1 MSSDLTFN
9 AIDVETANSDR
20 ASICQIGVVHVQG
33 GIIRDQWS
41 TLVNPRE
48 WFDPWHVSIHGID
61 EHTVENS
68 PIFPEIAETLAS
80 RLDGSVVVSHT
91 SFDRVALERAT
102 AQHGVNRFRVEWLD
116 SAKIVRRAWPD
127 RYGRRGYGLRNVAN
141 DLGISFQHHDALE
154 DARAAAEIVIRI
166 CADSGTGIAFWQS
179 EVERRVRGDRGDR
192 IKRIGKEGGAL
203 YGETIVFTGSL
214 SVSRRDAA
222 DIAAEAGSNVASGV
236 SRKTTIL
243 VVGIQDMTQL
253 NGYKK
258 SSKQR
263 KAENLI
269 TNGADI
275 QIISESDFFEL
286 AAAEKP

>member
-1 MSSDLTFN
+1 MNSDLTFN

-41 TLVNPRE
+41 TLINPRE
-48 WFDPWHVSIHGID
+48 WFDPWNVAIHGID
-61 EHTVENS
+61 EHRVKNS
-68 PIFPEIAETLAS
+68 PTFPEIVDILAS

-102 AQHGVNRFRVEWLD
+102 TQHGVNPLRVTWLD
-116 SAKIVRRAWPD
+116 SANIVRRAWPD

-154 DARAAAEIVIRI
+154 DARTAAEIVIRT
-166 CADSGTGIAFWQS
+166 CADSGTGISYWLN
-179 EVERRVRGDRGDR
+179 EVNRRVRGNTNVN
-192 IKRIGKEGGAL
+192 RIGKDGGAL
-203 YGETIVFTGSL
+203 YGETIVFTGAL
-214 SVSRRDAA
+214 RVSRREAA
-222 DIAAEAGSNVASGV
+222 DVAAEAGSNVANGV
-236 SRKTTIL
+236 SKKTTIL
-243 VVGIQDMTQL
+243 VVGLQDMTRL

-263 KAENLI
+263 KAEDLI
-269 TNGADI
+269 VNGADI

-286 AAAEKP
+286 LAAERS

>member
-1 MSSDLTFN
+1 MNSDLTFN
-9 AIDVETANSDR
+9 SIDVETANSDR

-48 WFDPWHVSIHGID
+48 WFDPWNISIHGID
-61 EHTVENS
+61 EHTVEHS
-68 PIFPEIAETLAS
+68 PIFPEISETLAS

-102 AQHGVNRFRVEWLD
+102 MQHGVDRFQVTWLD
-116 SAKIVRRAWPD
+116 SAKIVRHAWPD
-127 RYGRRGYGLRNVAN
+127 RYGRRGYGLWNVAN
-141 DLGISFQHHDALE
+141 DLGISFQHHDALD
-154 DARAAAEIVIRI
+154 DARTAAEIVIRA
-166 CADSGTGIAFWQS
+166 CTDTGTGIAYWLS
-179 EVERRVRGDRGDR
+179 EVERRVRGNTTV
-192 IKRIGKEGGAL
+192 KRIGKYGGAL
-203 YGETIVFTGSL
+203 NGENIAFTGSL

-243 VVGIQDMTQL
+243 VVGLQDMTRL

-263 KAENLI
+263 KAEDLI
-269 TNGADI
+269 VNGADI
-275 QIISESDFFEL
+275 QIISESDFFEFV
-286 AAAEKP
+286 AAEKP